1 MEKYKGRIVNIEK
14 YQSRGVY
21 LKQGVKGPDQY
32 KYDSYPGGNG
42 TYVIGGEYYGTVLN
56 VKIFVYDI
64 ERCVTF
70 DVYDDILTIAGKK
83 KISAKLLSTIKS
95 HEGDKVDVCSNDG
108 YNFSF
113 DARVL
118 LN

>member
-32 KYDSYPGGNG
+32 KYDNYPGGNS
-42 TYVIGGEYYGTVLN
+42 TYVTGGEYYGTVLN
-56 VKIFVYDI
+56 VKIKVYDYDK
-64 ERCVTF
+64 CVTF
-70 DVYDDILTIAGKK
+70 DVYEDILAITGMK
-83 KISAKLLSTIKS
+83 KISAQLLEKIES
-95 HEGDKVDVCSNDG
+95 HEGEKVDVYTNDG

-118 LN
+118 LV